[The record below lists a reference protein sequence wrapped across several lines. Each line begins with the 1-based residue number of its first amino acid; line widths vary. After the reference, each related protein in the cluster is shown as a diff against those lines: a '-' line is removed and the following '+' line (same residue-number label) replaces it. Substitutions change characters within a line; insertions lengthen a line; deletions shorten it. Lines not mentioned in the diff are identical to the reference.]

1 MRRPIYERLR
11 RELYERELRAQG
23 YQIGLLEAY
32 AEKLAE
38 TCPEA
43 SSEILNALA
52 KLMRSYGFSLEEI
65 DAITI
70 KAAMLNS

>member
-11 RELYERELRAQG
+11 QTLYERELRAQG

-43 SSEILNALA
+43 SSEILNAVA

-65 DAITI
+65 EAINI
-70 KAAMLNS
+70 KAAALKP